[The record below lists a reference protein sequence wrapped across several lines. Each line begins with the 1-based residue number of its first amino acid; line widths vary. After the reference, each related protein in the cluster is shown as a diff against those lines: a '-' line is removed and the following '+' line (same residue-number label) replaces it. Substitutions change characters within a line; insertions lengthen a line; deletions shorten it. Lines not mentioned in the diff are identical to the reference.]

1 VVFVDGEC
9 NVCEWAVRFLLDR
22 DPAGLLRFAAQ
33 QGETAAA
40 VAAEVPAF
48 PTDLSTVVLAEPD
61 HTGGAIRLTARSA
74 AIVRALELAGG
85 APRLARVLA
94 SVPAPLRDVL
104 YRLVARTRYRLF
116 GRKDTCR
123 LPSAEERGRLLP

>member
-1 VVFVDGEC
+1 M
-9 NVCEWAVRFLLDR
+9 DR
-22 DPAGLLRFAAQ
+22 DPAGVLRFAAQ

-40 VAAEVPAF
+40 VAAELPAF

-61 HTGGAIRLTARSA
+61 HAGGAIRLTARSA

-94 SVPAPLRDVL
+94 AVPAPLRDVL
-104 YRLVARTRYRLF
+104 YRLVARTRYRVF